1 VKVRLLLPDPSALEA
16 GQILIDNE
24 VYRIVAEEWHDE
36 RNVNLRLAGV
46 RSRNAAHALKGKQVS
61 VDPGW
66 FTEDMGRPLASYL
79 GMRVINDDTDQFIAK
94 VTEVAHNGAQVILV
108 VSEGEDERM
117 IPLVDEFVVVTTSDE
132 IRVRPI
138 PGLLSDDNES

>member
-1 VKVRLLLPDPSALEA
+1 MRLLLPDPYALEA

-46 RSRNAAHALKGKQVS
+46 RSRNA
-61 VDPGW
+61 GW
-66 FTEDMGRPLASYL
+66 FTEEMGRPLASYL
-79 GMRVINDDTDQFIAK
+79 GMRVINHETDQLIAN

-108 VSEGEDERM
+108 VAEGEDEHM
-117 IPLVDEFVVVTTSDE
+117 IPLVDEFVVTTTPDE
-132 IRVRPI
+132 IRIRPI
-138 PGLLSDDNES
+138 PGLLSDNNES

>member
-1 VKVRLLLPDPSALEA
+1 MKVRLLLPDPYALEA
-16 GQILIDNE
+16 GQILIENE
-24 VYRIVAEEWHDE
+24 VYRIVAEEWHDA

-46 RSRNAAHALKGKQVS
+46 RSRNAAQALKGKQVS

-79 GMRVINDDTDQFIAK
+79 GMKVINDETDELVAD

-117 IPLVDEFVVVTTSDE
+117 IPLVDEFVVATTADE
-132 IRVRPI
+132 IRIRPI
-138 PGLLSDDNES
+138 PGLLSENSES